1 MATSRRRRGI
11 YAEAG
16 GEIIVTSGGNF
27 TGTRL
32 ADNTRLTRYAFAMR
46 TINARLGLLAAI
58 LVIPVRLLGQQAETN
73 AVVVVVS
80 DQSGASIS
88 HAQITIVPRPE
99 NYPEK
104 VKTDDKGNASLSLK
118 SGEYVLSISAQGFTT
133 ATQPLRVSDRNGADR
148 MAQEVKVTLKVG
160 ATSSPTNIYPPDSL
174 VVSDPYH
181 SPIVLSPADFRALPH
196 ITIKVHNGH
205 TNAGESYSGV
215 LLETL
220 LAKAN
225 APVGKEFRK
234 EALRTY
240 LLASGTDGYSVLL
253 SLGEVDSTFHAGQ
266 VIVADERDGQSL
278 GKYGPFQLIVPGD
291 SRPARWVHNL
301 NSIRVQQAQ

>member
-1 MATSRRRRGI
+1 
-11 YAEAG
+11 
-16 GEIIVTSGGNF
+16 
-27 TGTRL
+27 
-32 ADNTRLTRYAFAMR
+32 MR
-46 TINARLGLLAAI
+46 TINGRLGLFAAT
-58 LVIPVRLLGQQAETN
+58 LVVVPSCLLGQQAETD

-80 DQSGASIS
+80 DQSGAGIS
-88 HAQITIVPRPE
+88 QAQITIVPRPE
-99 NYPEK
+99 NSPEK
-104 VKTDDKGNASLSLK
+104 VNTDGKGHASLSLK

-133 ATQPLRVSDRNGADR
+133 ATQPVTVSDRIGADR
-148 MAQEVKVTLKVG
+148 IAQEVRVTLKIG
-160 ATSSPTNIYPPDSL
+160 ATGSPQVIYPLDSL

-181 SPIVLSPADFRALPH
+181 APIVLSPADFRALPH

-205 TNAGESYSGV
+205 TDAEENYSGV
-215 LLETL
+215 PLETL

-253 SLGEVDSTFHAGQ
+253 SLAEVDSTFHSGQ
-266 VIVADERDGQSL
+266 VIVADARDGQPL
-278 GKYGPFQLIVPGD
+278 GKNGPFQLIVPGD

-301 NSIRVQQAQ
+301 NSIKLQQTQ

>member
-1 MATSRRRRGI
+1 
-11 YAEAG
+11 
-16 GEIIVTSGGNF
+16 VTSSAVILAAA
-27 TGTRL
+27 RL
-32 ADNTRLTRYAFAMR
+32 ADSPRLTRYAFAMR
-46 TINARLGLLAAI
+46 AMNTPLAILAALLLI
-58 LVIPVRLLGQQAETN
+58 IPSCLLGQQAETN

-80 DQSGASIS
+80 DPSGAGIS
-88 HAQITIVPRPE
+88 QAQITIEPRPE
-99 NYPEK
+99 NSPEN
-104 VKTDDKGNASLSLK
+104 VKTDAKGHASLSLK

-133 ATQPLRVSDRNGADR
+133 AVQPFMVSNRRGADCI
-148 MAQEVKVTLKVG
+148 AQEVKATLKVG

-181 SPIVLSPADFRALPH
+181 SPIVFSPADFRALPH

-205 TNAGESYSGV
+205 TNAEESYSGV

-253 SLGEVDSTFHAGQ
+253 SLAEVDSSFHAGQ
-266 VIVADERDGQSL
+266 VIVADQHDGQSL

-301 NSIRVQQAQ
+301 NSIKVQQAQ

>member
-1 MATSRRRRGI
+1 M
-11 YAEAG
+11 
-16 GEIIVTSGGNF
+16 TSGDNF

-46 TINARLGLLAAI
+46 TTNGRLGLLAAM
-58 LVIPVRLLGQQAETN
+58 LVVNPSCLLGQQAETN

-80 DQSGASIS
+80 DPLGAGIS
-88 HAQITIVPRPE
+88 QAQITIVPRPE
-99 NYPEK
+99 NSPEK
-104 VKTDDKGNASLSLK
+104 VKTDDNGRANLSLK
-118 SGEYVLSISAQGFTT
+118 AGEYKLSISAPGFTT
-133 ATQPLRVSDRNGADR
+133 ATQPVRVSDQNGADR
-148 MAQEVKVTLKVG
+148 ITQEVRVTLKVG
-160 ATSSPTNIYPPDSL
+160 ASSSPQVIYPPDSL

-181 SPIVLSPADFRALPH
+181 APIVLSPADFRALPH

-205 TNAGESYSGV
+205 TNAEENYSGV
-215 LLETL
+215 PLELL

-225 APVGKEFRK
+225 APGGKEFRK

-253 SLGEVDSTFHAGQ
+253 SLAEVDSTLHAGQ
-266 VIVADERDGQSL
+266 LIVADTREGQSL
-278 GKYGPFQLIVPGD
+278 GKNGPFQLIVPGD

-301 NSIRVQQAQ
+301 NSIQLQQAQ